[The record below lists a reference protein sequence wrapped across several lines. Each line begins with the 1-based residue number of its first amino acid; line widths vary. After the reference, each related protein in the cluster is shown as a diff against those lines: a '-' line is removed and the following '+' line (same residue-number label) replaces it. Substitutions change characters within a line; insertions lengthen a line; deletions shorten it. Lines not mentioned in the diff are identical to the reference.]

1 MIPGRFLIVVPAIV
15 SACSGCGPGDGPE
28 SIVEPQIV
36 QSVDVVPPNAT
47 IVVGQSIQ
55 FVATARD
62 AGGRPV
68 DGQEFTWST
77 SDPAVVSIDPDGRA
91 TGVTAGTVTVTART
105 ADMPGSAT
113 VDVSDVPHAE
123 GDINIDTGIVHQT
136 MIGWD
141 VVPFAGHWECG
152 DTFHNTELYN
162 RYKDAVLDMIVEMG
176 INRVRAE
183 LRTSAENPRDA
194 WTEFRNGQI
203 GYSEYRQVW
212 YNAVNDNADPNV
224 INPDGFHF
232 SELDTHIE
240 MVINPLR
247 ERLQAKGEKLYI
259 VINVIHGARTDPFQ
273 HRHDPDEYAE
283 FLLAAFQH
291 VEQKW
296 GWIPDAIEVINE
308 PDLGNRWTSAQIG
321 NALVATG
328 NRLKAAGYNPDFVAP
343 SGAGMDDSIV
353 YFNEMIG
360 MPGVAQYLTEFSY
373 HRYNGVSDANL
384 NTIGQLSKQYAVG
397 TAMLE
402 RIGSGYEDLHKD
414 LTIAHNTSWEQYAIA
429 GCNPGDPGGRHVLID
444 ISDEMNPRPRLAS
457 RSHFLRLYFK
467 WVKPGAV
474 RIGATSGNGQL
485 APIAYINRDGRYT
498 VIVKATDGNTFTIG
512 GLPRGTYG
520 IAYATGP
527 NDRTPNDTGDLA
539 DVQIGPGEALST
551 SIGGRGI
558 ITIYG
563 KN

>member
-1 MIPGRFLIVVPAIV
+1 MRFVLVVPLVV
-15 SACSGCGPGDGPE
+15 SACTACGDGPE
-28 SIVEPQIV
+28 FIVDPPIVETVDIV
-36 QSVDVVPPNAT
+36 PAGAT
-47 IVVGQSIQ
+47 IAVGQIIQ
-55 FVATARD
+55 FVATPRD
-62 AGGRPV
+62 AAGRPV
-68 DGQEFTWST
+68 DGQAFTWST
-77 SDPAVVSIDPDGRA
+77 SNPAIVSIDTIGRV
-91 TGVTAGTVTVTART
+91 TGMASGTVTITATT
-105 ADMPGSAT
+105 AETAGSAT
-113 VDVSDVPHAE
+113 VEVSAGPLAE
-123 GDINIDTGIVHQT
+123 GDINIDTGVVHQT

-141 VVPFAGHWECG
+141 AVPFAGHWECG
-152 DTFHNTELYN
+152 DAFHNTALYN
-162 RYKDAVLDMIVEMG
+162 RYKDEALDLIVEMG

-183 LRTSAENPRDA
+183 LRTGAENPRDA

-203 GYSEYRQVW
+203 DYSGYKQAW
-212 YNAVNDNADPNV
+212 YKAVNDNADPNV
-224 INPDGFHF
+224 INPGGFHF

-240 MVINPLR
+240 MVIDPMR
-247 ERLQAKGEKLYI
+247 QRLAAKGEKLYI
-259 VINVIHGARTDPFQ
+259 VLNVIHGARTDPFQ

-291 VEQKW
+291 VEQRW

-321 NALVATG
+321 NAIVATG

-373 HRYNGVSDANL
+373 HRYNGVSDGNL
-384 NTIGQLSKQYAVG
+384 NIIGQFGRQYGVG

-414 LTIAHNTSWEQYAIA
+414 LTIANNTSWEQYAMA
-429 GCNPGDPGGRHVLID
+429 GCYPNDNGGKHVMVD
-444 ISDEMNPRPRLAS
+444 ITDEMNPRTRLAS

-474 RIGATSGNGQL
+474 RVGATSEGSAL
-485 APIAYINRDGRYT
+485 APIAFINTNGRYT
-498 VIVKATDGNTFTIG
+498 VIVKATGANAFTIG
-512 GLPRGTYG
+512 GLPPGTYG

-527 NDRTPNDTGDLA
+527 DDRTPNDMGDLA
-539 DVQIGPGEALST
+539 DVQLGPGQALST

>member
-1 MIPGRFLIVVPAIV
+1 MIAMRFVILVPLVV
-15 SACSGCGPGDGPE
+15 SACAGCSDAPG
-28 SIVEPQIV
+28 SIVEPPIV
-36 QSVDVVPPNAT
+36 QSVDVLPPNAT
-47 IVVGQSIQ
+47 IVVGQIIQ
-55 FVATARD
+55 FVATPRD
-62 AGGRPV
+62 ADGLPV
-68 DGQEFTWST
+68 DGQAFTWST
-77 SDPAVVSIDPDGRA
+77 SNPAIVSIDTIGRV
-91 TGVTAGTVTVTART
+91 TGMASGTVTITATT
-105 ADMPGSAT
+105 AETAGSAT
-113 VDVSDVPHAE
+113 VEVSAVPLAD
-123 GDINIDTGIVHQT
+123 GDIMIDTGIVHQT

-141 VVPFAGHWECG
+141 AVPFAGHWECD
-152 DTFHNTELYN
+152 DTHHNTVLYD
-162 RYKDAVLDMIVEMG
+162 RFKDEALDLIVEMG

-183 LRTSAENPRDA
+183 LRTGAENPRDA

-203 GYSEYRQVW
+203 EYSEYRQVW
-212 YNAVNDNADPNV
+212 YNAVNDNADPDV

-240 MVINPLR
+240 MVINPMR
-247 ERLQAKGEKLYI
+247 QRLAAKGEKLYI
-259 VINVIHGARTDPFQ
+259 VLNIIHGARTDPFQ

-291 VEQKW
+291 VEQRW
-296 GWIPDAIEVINE
+296 GWVPDAIEVINE

-321 NALVATG
+321 NAIVATG
-328 NRLKAAGYNPDFVAP
+328 NRLKAVGYTPDFVAP

-373 HRYNGVSDANL
+373 HRYNGVSDGNL
-384 NTIGQLSKQYAVG
+384 NIIGQFGRQYGVG

-414 LTIAHNTSWEQYAIA
+414 LTIANNTSWEQYAMA
-429 GCNPGDPGGRHVLID
+429 GCNPNDNGGKHVMVD
-444 ISDEMNPRPRLAS
+444 ITDQMNPGTRLAS

-474 RIGATSGNGQL
+474 RVGATSEASSL
-485 APIAYINRDGRYT
+485 APIAFINTNGRYT
-498 VIVKATDGNTFTIG
+498 VIVKATGANAFTIG
-512 GLPRGTYG
+512 GLPPGTYG
-520 IAYATGP
+520 IAYATGAD
-527 NDRTPNDTGDLA
+527 DRTPNDTGDLP
-539 DVQIGPGEALST
+539 DVQLGPGQALST